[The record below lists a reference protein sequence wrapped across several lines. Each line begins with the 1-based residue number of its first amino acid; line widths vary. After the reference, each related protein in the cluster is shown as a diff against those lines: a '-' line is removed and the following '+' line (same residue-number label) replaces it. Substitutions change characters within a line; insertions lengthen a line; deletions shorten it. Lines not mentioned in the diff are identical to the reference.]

1 MKRQGQTILIIIFA
15 TLFGIPLTQAQ
26 DLSIKSYVNRSRIAL
41 DRQFELTVELS
52 GSDAQQAGD
61 PALPDIEEFAAYVGS
76 SSSQS
81 IQIING
87 QMSVTR
93 GITYTFVA
101 TKEGKFQIP
110 PVSLE
115 YKGKS
120 YRTDP
125 ISIEITKAQTGPAQT
140 RPQGGGQPNEPL
152 DLEDQL
158 FLQASVNK
166 ARVYQNEPV
175 ILTYK
180 IYTAV
185 SVTSYGIS
193 QLPNTVGF
201 WSEEFPSPQR
211 PELSDEVVN
220 GRRFRVAEIKRMA
233 LFPQGPG
240 VKELDPMVINCEVQ
254 LPRSRRNRRDLFDRF
269 FDDPFFSNRTQRQ
282 TIRSNRLK
290 IEVMPLP
297 EKGKPAD
304 FSGSV
309 GEYAIVASIDKNA
322 VKTNEALTLEV
333 SISGTGN
340 INILPEPSVA
350 IPTDFEAY
358 DPKVSTNINRN
369 GAQIRGSK
377 TFEYV
382 LIPRFPGNQTIR
394 PISFSYFDLKSKD
407 YRTVSTDPIELA
419 VAKGDKPLVAAPIG
433 SSKEDV
439 KFIGQDIRFIQT
451 QMPEFRRIGPPFYK
465 KVPFYLV
472 LALPLI
478 ALGSVLAYRGHLDKL
493 SSNVAYARSKKA
505 NQMALKRLRK
515 ASQKMQ
521 NGNSQE
527 FYSEIAM
534 ALMGFIGDKF
544 NVPAAGLITDE
555 VDTMLHKRGI
565 DKAIVEDYLD
575 CLKACDFKR
584 FAAAD
589 SDNGEMKQFF
599 DSAKKA
605 IISMERAL

>member
-1 MKRQGQTILIIIFA
+1 MKRQDQTVLFIICVAFCGTQFA
-15 TLFGIPLTQAQ
+15 EAQ
-26 DLSIKSYVNRSRIAL
+26 DLSIKSYVNRSKVSL
-41 DRQFELTVELS
+41 DRQFEMTVELT
-52 GSDAQQAGD
+52 GSAAQQAGD
-61 PALPDIEEFAAYVGS
+61 PALPNIEEYAAYVGS

-81 IQIING
+81 IQIVNG

-110 PVSLE
+110 PVTLN

-125 ISIEITKAQTGPAQT
+125 IHVEITRGQTAPAQT
-140 RPQGGGQPNEPL
+140 RPQGSRQSNEPL
-152 DLEDQL
+152 DLADQL

-166 ARVYQNEPV
+166 ERVYQNEPL

-201 WSEEFPSPQR
+201 WSEEFPTAQR

-220 GRRFRVAEIKRMA
+220 GRRFRVAEIKKMA

-254 LPRSRRNRRDLFDRF
+254 LPRGRRNRRDLFDRF

-282 TIRSNRLK
+282 TIRSNQLK

-297 EKGKPAD
+297 DRGKPAD

-309 GEYAIVASIDKNA
+309 GEYAIVASIDKSA
-322 VKTNEALTLEV
+322 AKTNEALTLKV
-333 SISGTGN
+333 AISGTGN
-340 INILPEPSVA
+340 ISTLSEPNVA
-350 IPTDFEAY
+350 IPTDFEVY
-358 DPKVSTNINRN
+358 DPKVSTNINRK
-369 GAQIRGSK
+369 GTPIRGSK
-377 TFEYV
+377 NFEYV

-407 YRTVSTDPIELA
+407 YRTVSTDPIELRI
-419 VAKGDKPLVAAPIG
+419 AKGDKPLVAAPIG

-451 QMPEFRRIGPPFYK
+451 QMPEFRRVAPPFYK
-465 KVPFYLV
+465 KIPFYLV

-478 ALGSVLAYRGHLDKL
+478 VLGIALAYRGHVDKL

-515 ASQKMQ
+515 ANLKMQ
-521 NGNSQE
+521 NGSSQE
-527 FYSEIAM
+527 FYSEVAM

-555 VDTMLHKRGI
+555 VEAMLHKRGI
-565 DKAIVEDYLD
+565 DKAIAEDYLA
-575 CLKACDFKR
+575 CLKDCDFKR
-584 FAAAD
+584 FAAAA
-589 SDNGEMKQFF
+589 SDNGEMKVFF

-605 IISMERAL
+605 IVRMEKAL